1 MSKILVKLHEGSLLD
16 LFADKQY
23 IMADRPRVVVSSSL
37 VQSVIAK
44 GKMTLLGKLKDDASD
59 EGFVKVLR
67 KANNEHNKAVDTYL
81 KTWGEKAAPA
91 SAPNKENKDN
101 NGNEE

>member
-16 LFADKQY
+16 LFANKQY

-67 KANNEHNKAVDTYL
+67 KVNNDHNKAVDTYL
-81 KTWGEKAAPA
+81 KTWGEKAAAAP
-91 SAPNKENKDN
+91 APNREPES
-101 NGNEE
+101 NGNDQ